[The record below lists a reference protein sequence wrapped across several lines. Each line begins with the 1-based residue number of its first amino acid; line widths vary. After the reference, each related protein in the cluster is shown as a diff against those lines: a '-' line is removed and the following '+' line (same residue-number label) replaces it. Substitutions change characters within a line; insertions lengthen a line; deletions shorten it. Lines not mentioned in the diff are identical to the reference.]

1 MNSETTETITKD
13 VADAALTAI
22 DYPEDHSG
30 LEIASYLDKQIQEKL
45 ENMNLTTAQ
54 TMQVLTIIHD
64 TVRPEI
70 TKLTAMW
77 NGANLQQQ
85 NLMSDMSDW
94 KMEISL
100 QLAAMSDTE
109 ATHHAEVANDISAH
123 SYLLGQHSLK
133 ISQADYRIDE
143 IRNGY
148 LPNIIEL
155 LENNTE
161 AIQAIQD
168 TQKVLKHYHDT
179 QMYLLSYQQSKLSW
193 KLWYHISGRCI
204 MGGDGW
210 LFPPLREYAVC
221 NDVPAVLCIR
231 WWLSDLFQSIR
242 TNLSRIFG
250 KKSEN
255 EEEEPTDDHTEQ
267 SRAPE
272 IHEEGEHTD
281 DHTE

>member
-13 VADAALTAI
+13 AADAALTAI
-22 DYPEDHSG
+22 YQPDDSHDD
-30 LEIASYLDKQIQEKL
+30 IASYLDQQIQEKL
-45 ENMNLTTAQ
+45 ESMNLTTAQ

-85 NLMSDMSDW
+85 NLMSDVSDW
-94 KMEISL
+94 KMDMSA

-168 TQKVLKHYHDT
+168 TQKVLKHYYDT
-179 QMYLLSYQQSKLSW
+179 QMYLLSYQHSRLSW
-193 KLWYHISGRCI
+193 KLWYHLSGCCI
-204 MGGDGW
+204 IGENGW
-210 LFPPLREYAVC
+210 VFPPLREYAVC
-221 NDVPAVLCIR
+221 NNVPVILPIR
-231 WWLSDLFQSIR
+231 WWLGDLFQSIR

-250 KKSEN
+250 KKSES
-255 EEEEPTDDHTEQ
+255 EEEEHADDYTEQSRTPEIHEGGRTDDHTE
-267 SRAPE
+267 
-272 IHEEGEHTD
+272 
-281 DHTE
+281 